1 MGALNATNSKVAEPR
16 RRRIVKRSAAW
27 WQDWAAIRVFDQLR
41 DALLR
46 GEAVTLPGIGRIE
59 VTKSQGY
66 TIKNPI
72 SGETRRVTVAKK
84 VRYQPARTLLRDLE
98 AANSDGG

>member
-1 MGALNATNSKVAEPR
+1 MNATGPQAAER
-16 RRRIVKRSAAW
+16 KRLIIKRSGSS
-27 WQDWAAIRVFDQLR
+27 WQDRAAARVFGQLR

-72 SGETRRVTVAKK
+72 NGETQHVTVAKK
-84 VRYQPARTLLRDLE
+84 VKYQPARTLLRDLE
-98 AANSDGG
+98 AADRAGG